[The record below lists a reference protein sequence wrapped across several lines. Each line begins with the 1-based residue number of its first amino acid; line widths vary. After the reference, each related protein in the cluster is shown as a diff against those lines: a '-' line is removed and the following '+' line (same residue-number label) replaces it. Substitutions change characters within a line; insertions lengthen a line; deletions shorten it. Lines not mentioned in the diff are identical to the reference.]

1 MTHKNERQQ
10 GDVLINRIEILPN
23 DLKKIDKKPRGFVLA
38 EGETTG
44 HAHVI
49 DDGIE
54 MFEATDGTLYIR
66 VMKEKAVLTHEEHAS
81 IELPRGLYEIGI
93 VQEVDPWTEQ
103 PRNVV
108 D

>member
-1 MTHKNERQQ
+1 MKNSREFQQ
-10 GDVLINRIEILPN
+10 GDVLINRIDSLPEGI
-23 DLKKIDKKPRGFVLA
+23 KKVERKVRGFVLA

-49 DDGIE
+49 DEDIE
-54 MFEATDGTLYIR
+54 MYEKEGNFYIR
-66 VMKEKAVLTHEEHAS
+66 VRGGTATVTHEEHAP
-81 IELPRGLYEIGI
+81 IEIPSGLYEIGI

-103 PRNVV
+103 PRKVV